1 MAPDRARPS
10 TRALVVVGVVAVLLL
25 GLLAGCSSG
34 SSGTASEAPPVTDPV
49 APVVY
54 VALGGMETL
63 NADRRDLPDNWPQ
76 LLFAE
81 HMAPGG
87 VYVNLATEDGTV
99 KSAIDGQLPAAL
111 GAHAT
116 VATVWLESADL
127 RLGTPLRVYRDELT
141 TLVDDL
147 QAGGMKVYLLRSGPS
162 VPTDV
167 AAPLQ
172 STVAVVAGQTGATL
186 VDLGDISDRNDD
198 AGQRRIA
205 DTVAAAIGADLG
217 GR

>member
-1 MAPDRARPS
+1 VAPDRARPS

-63 NADRRDLPDNWPQ
+63 N
-76 LLFAE
+76 AE